1 MADKITRDWV
11 RGFIDRSAHVHS
23 ASSAIEVASVNED
36 LLRRV
41 WAFLRADN
49 YDVRLRRKGTQIVLR
64 IGGLKSLR
72 RWVGEYGFIDPIKA
86 EQLKKVLDESEVE

>member
-1 MADKITRDWV
+1 MPKEITKDWV

-23 ASSAIEVASVNED
+23 ASNAIEVASINED

-41 WAFLRADN
+41 WAFLRADS
-49 YDVRLRRKGTQIVLR
+49 YEVRLRRKGTQIVLR

-72 RWVGEYGFIDPIKA
+72 RWVCEYGFLDPIKA
-86 EQLKKVLDESEVE
+86 EQLKKVLANAKVE